1 MATESPFPEV
11 HRIIADS
18 DLDGMC
24 AAVVL
29 KKAYPDAEVHFA
41 HAALIRSGIID
52 ALIDEHTV
60 TVDLPFHPKSGWYL
74 DQGRHCPLGPY
85 TISSPARF

>member
-1 MATESPFPEV
+1 MTAKTLLPDV
-11 HRIIADS
+11 RRIVADS

-29 KKAYPDAEVHFA
+29 KRAFPDAEVHFA

-52 ALIDEHTV
+52 NLIDDKTV
-60 TVDLPFHPKSGWYL
+60 TVDLPFHPSSGWYL
-74 DQGRHCPLGPY
+74 DHHL
-85 TISSPARF
+85 TNLSLIHI

>member
-1 MATESPFPEV
+1 MDVTDTFPLV
-11 HRIIADS
+11 HRIVADS

-52 ALIDEHTV
+52 DLIDEHTV
-60 TVDLPFHPKSGWYL
+60 TVDLRTSGIHIKRR
-74 DQGRHCPLGPY
+74 GCPLGSC
-85 TISSPARF
+85 TLSSAFSL